1 MNQDWVIYL
10 FYGAVSLV
18 VVILVIMFF
27 QALHAITRIE
37 VTLRGMLKLFEEQE
51 KRTAEKEYKR
61 LP

>member
-10 FYGAVSLV
+10 FYGSISLV
-18 VVILVIMFF
+18 VVILVIMLF

-37 VTLRGMLKLFEEQE
+37 VTLREMLKLFEEQE
-51 KRTAEKEYKR
+51 KRTTEKEYKR